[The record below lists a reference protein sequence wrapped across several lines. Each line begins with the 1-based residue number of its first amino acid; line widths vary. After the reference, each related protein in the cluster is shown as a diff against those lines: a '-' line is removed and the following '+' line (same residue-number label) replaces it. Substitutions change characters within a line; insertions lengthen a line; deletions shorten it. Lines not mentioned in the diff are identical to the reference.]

1 MSSAVRL
8 GNTQVF
14 LRSGVLAHLNEERDE
29 KVTDQVVRFQA
40 ICRGHL
46 ARRRIQKLKTQDI
59 AIRCIQKNV
68 RKFMG
73 VRGWPWWR
81 LLIKITPMLNV
92 HPTEDMLRSRTEEL
106 ETLRTRFEKVEKER
120 SEFKQ
125 TNEKLESRL
134 SEMTADLGEEHSAAT
149 LATERL
155 EVEQSERMK
164 LQKDHS
170 ELQGRAKQLQ
180 TANDRMEMELM
191 YSRGMDSMNGGEG
204 YDGME
209 EGEHSSIFKQKYER
223 AAKELEYTKQRLQQQ
238 HEDDLEQLVA
248 LKKQLEKK
256 LNDAYEEVDE
266 QRQVVAQWKRKTA
279 KVQGE
284 QNDTRMLLEEQ
295 TSRNALLEK
304 RARKFDSELG
314 LLNEER
320 KSEMLSKEKLQK
332 EVDQLKTIKYQLED
346 KLHAMKLDLDFK
358 EEKIG
363 ALNKELEEL
372 QVGGGASE
380 EEVSTLKRQKHD
392 LDMRLKDQEEEL
404 DDLAGQVQM
413 LEQAKTKLEMSMAAQ
428 KKEHRRELS
437 GKDDELE
444 DARASAQKKVKV
456 LEQQLESEHEERIN
470 FMREKHELETKI
482 INLQELANRS
492 ADEEQVAK
500 LKKDLKRTKALLK
513 DAQLMIEKSRNESS
527 NKVVLRQLKNQLE
540 DTEFAKTAAA

>member
-1 MSSAVRL
+1 
-8 GNTQVF
+8 
-14 LRSGVLAHLNEERDE
+14 
-29 KVTDQVVRFQA
+29 
-40 ICRGHL
+40 
-46 ARRRIQKLKTQDI
+46 
-59 AIRCIQKNV
+59 
-68 RKFMG
+68 
-73 VRGWPWWR
+73 
-81 LLIKITPMLNV
+81 
-92 HPTEDMLRSRTEEL
+92 
-106 ETLRTRFEKVEKER
+106 
-120 SEFKQ
+120 
-125 TNEKLESRL
+125 
-134 SEMTADLGEEHSAAT
+134 MTADLGEEHSAAT

-155 EVEQSERMK
+155 EAEQAERMK
-164 LQKDHS
+164 LQKDNS

-180 TANDRMEMELM
+180 SANERIEMELM
-191 YSRGMDSMNGGEG
+191 YSRGMESMNGGEG
-204 YDGME
+204 YEGLD
-209 EGEHSSIFKQKYER
+209 EGEHASIFKQKYER
-223 AAKELEYTKQRLQQQ
+223 AAKELEYTKKRLQQQ

-284 QNDTRMLLEEQ
+284 QNDLRMLLEEQ

-304 RARKFDSELG
+304 RARKFDTELS
-314 LLNEER
+314 LVNEER
-320 KSEMLSKEKLQK
+320 KVELQSKEKLQK
-332 EVDQLKTIKYQLED
+332 EVDQLKSTKNSLED
-346 KLHAMKLDLDFK
+346 HIQAMKLDLDFK

-363 ALNKELEEL
+363 ALNQELEEL
-372 QVGGGASE
+372 QGGGASE
-380 EEVSTLKRQKHD
+380 EEVSSLKRQKHD
-392 LDMRLKDQEEEL
+392 LEMRLKDQEEEL

-428 KKEHRRELS
+428 KKEHRREVS
-437 GKDDELE
+437 SKDDELE
-444 DARASAQKKVKV
+444 DARTSTQKKVKV

-513 DAQLMIEKSRNESS
+513 DAHLMIEKSRNESS

-540 DTEFAKTAAA
+540 DTEFARMAAVKAKQMLN